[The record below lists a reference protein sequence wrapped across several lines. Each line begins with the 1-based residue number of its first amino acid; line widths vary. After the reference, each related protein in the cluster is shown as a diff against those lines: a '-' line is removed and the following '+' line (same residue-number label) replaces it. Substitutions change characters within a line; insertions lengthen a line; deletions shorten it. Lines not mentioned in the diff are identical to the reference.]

1 MPQPNIYTMKKTLLA
16 LLMLFSLYSSAFI
29 EDTLKIQP
37 NVDRYMELERI
48 TEYYLDVD
56 RSASINKLLS
66 NDTEVMFVGTN
77 NQIVNSGYSKAAHW
91 LRFTVKN
98 NDVKHKEFALQLDN
112 ASLNEVTLYLV
123 KNNSVVVHTSK
134 SGVYVEQYKKEIQG
148 NQIAFPIELNPGE
161 VYDVYLRVTSNS
173 FVSVP
178 ISMIDRGKYESN
190 LLNIRFA
197 LGTFYGILLVIF
209 IYNLLM
215 YFSFNDRSYL
225 YYVLYVFTFGVAT
238 TAIDGFAG
246 EYFNF
251 LVKITDARL
260 DVYAALLAMMSSL
273 LFTRRFL
280 NIKKISKGLDFSIMF
295 TLAVGAILF
304 VSNALQPSWFQA
316 VLAFTAVFYL
326 LVIITSGFLGFE
338 HGMRSAKFFLISHS
352 FLLVAAVIYML
363 TLLDV
368 ISPSF
373 LTLHSLHIGSA
384 LEFITLTFGI
394 ADKINSLRD
403 ENEKALNDKLQ
414 SSEKVFELN
423 KKLEE
428 TNLILEEKVRER
440 TEEIVKQSRE
450 LEAKNVELKEL
461 NEDKNH
467 FIGILAHDIRSPLTG
482 IQGFAQ
488 LLKSSR
494 DKLSPDQLDYV
505 NTILQCNKQISDM
518 VNQIL
523 DLNAIEAR
531 KIKMNTQRIDLAEV
545 LIKLIGK
552 YKDEAGRKDI
562 SFSPLAGDATD
573 TYADVDP
580 NYINQIL
587 ENLISNAVKYSPK
600 NKRIF
605 ANIFDKGDKVMIEV
619 KDEGPGISKEDQQ
632 KLFGKFQKLT
642 AKPTGGE
649 DSTGLGLS
657 IVKKYVEAMNGRV
670 WCESEEGK
678 GSSFFIEFPKA
689 A

>member
-1 MPQPNIYTMKKTLLA
+1 MKKALFILLVLVGFNA
-16 LLMLFSLYSSAFI
+16 SAFI
-29 EDTLKIQP
+29 EDTLKVQP
-37 NVDRYMELERI
+37 NVDSYMELERI

-56 RSASINKLLS
+56 RSATINKLLS
-66 NDTEVMFVGTN
+66 GTSDAMFVGTD
-77 NQIVNSGYSKAAHW
+77 NQIVNSGYSEAAHW
-91 LRFTVKN
+91 LRFTIKN
-98 NDVKHKEFALQLDN
+98 NDVKFKEFALQLDN
-112 ASLNEVTLYLV
+112 ASLNDVTIYLV
-123 KNNSVVVHTSK
+123 KNNHTVVHTSK

-148 NQIAFPIELNPGE
+148 NQIAFPIPLNAGE
-161 VYDVYLRVTSNS
+161 VYDVYLRITSNS

-197 LGTFYGILLVIF
+197 LGTYYGIILVIF
-209 IYNLLM
+209 LYNLLM

-225 YYVLYVFTFGVAT
+225 YYVLYVFAFGLAT
-238 TAIDGFAG
+238 MSIDGFAG

-251 LVKITDARL
+251 IVKFTDARL
-260 DVYAALLAMMSSL
+260 DVYAAIVAMMASL

-280 NIKKISKGLDFSIMF
+280 NIKKISKGLDYSI
-295 TLAVGAILF
+295 LAFLGLGFILF
-304 VSNALQPSWFQA
+304 ISNALQPSWFQP

-326 LVIITSGFLGFE
+326 LIIITSGFLGFE

-352 FLLVAAVIYML
+352 FLFVAAMIYL
-363 TLLDV
+363 FTLLDV

-373 LTLHSLHIGSA
+373 YTLHSLHIGSA

-394 ADKINSLRD
+394 ADKINTLRD
-403 ENEKALNDKLQ
+403 ENEKALNEKLQ
-414 SSEKVFELN
+414 SSEQVFELN

-440 TEEIVKQSRE
+440 TEEIVMQSKQ
-450 LEAKNVELKEL
+450 LEKKNNELKEL

-494 DKLSPDQLDYV
+494 DQLTTDQKDYV
-505 NTILQCNKQISDM
+505 DTILQCNKQISDM

-531 KIKMNTQRIDLAEV
+531 KVKMHTQKVDLAEV
-545 LIKLIGK
+545 LIKLIGR
-552 YKDEAGRKDI
+552 YKDEASKKDI
-562 SFSPLAGDATD
+562 SFSPLAGDTTD

-580 NYINQIL
+580 NYINQVL

-605 ANIFDKGDKVMIEV
+605 ANIFDKGDKVIIEV
-619 KDEGPGISKEDQQ
+619 KDEGPGISKEDQS

-657 IVKKYVEAMNGRV
+657 IVKRYVEAMNGKV

-689 A
+689 AA